1 MTQLSPGDT
10 APAFELTSSS
20 GEKVRLADY
29 AGETV
34 VVYFYP
40 AALTPGCTLEAVDF
54 NKAKEEFAKS
64 GYQIIG
70 ISPDSPEKLAKVV
83 STARLSLILLSDPGR
98 KTLTDYGA
106 WGTKKLY
113 GKEIEGVIRST
124 LIIDVNDAGVG
135 TVQMAKYNV
144 KATGHVARLLKDL
157 GID

>member
-70 ISPDSPEKLAKVV
+70 ISPAAAS
-83 STARLSLILLSDPGR
+83 
-98 KTLTDYGA
+98 
-106 WGTKKLY
+106 
-113 GKEIEGVIRST
+113 
-124 LIIDVNDAGVG
+124 VG
-135 TVQMAKYNV
+135 TPSLWSES
-144 KATGHVARLLKDL
+144 KAVIVSAHLLQRTH
-157 GID
+157 GSVPP